1 MGEMTRMNIDTS
13 YYNGEKTEYTVD
25 HRTYVSNSTNNAI
38 KNEIVGIEDTNAT
51 HEMGTHVPD
60 THTNLMDH

>member
-25 HRTYVSNSTNNAI
+25 HRTYVSN
-38 KNEIVGIEDTNAT
+38 
-51 HEMGTHVPD
+51 
-60 THTNLMDH
+60 